1 MVLFLPEPS
10 AKRIIVY
17 RGNQSELESESKQ
30 QLAAGAQS
38 LNHCRQRVNA
48 NERGFRIALILISF
62 FQVSPVPRPRRLDSL
77 IL

>member
-17 RGNQSELESESKQ
+17 RGNQSELESKQ